1 MSDSKAQHDS
11 KNTTH
16 EEVLSGSSQEARS
29 TSSQDNQSSSK
40 GPRFI
45 KGSLHKASSKSEED
59 GKPRKKQKEDNRTA
73 RMGTGS
79 IPHLVLEFAIPSVV
93 GMLVNG
99 AYNVIAS
106 IFLGQAMGEI
116 GLSVA
121 TAAMPVMTIFMA
133 LSMLI
138 GNGGN
143 ALAALRLGEGR
154 KDQAEKT
161 LGNTVCLGLIMGTL
175 VALLTSIPVCM
186 EALLSLSSTTAE
198 IHDYTYDFVR
208 IISFGFI
215 LQTIGMGVNNFI
227 RTAGAPNR
235 ALLTMLIGAVAC
247 IALSYLFVLVFDWG
261 VIGSA
266 LATVLGQGVSC
277 LSVLWYFLFTKN
289 VAFKLYARNLKLES
303 EIVGLIFSLGMASF
317 ILQIAVAVVNF
328 LINYLLVLYGG
339 QSVLGAEGALAS
351 IGVVQRCA
359 MFIVLPLI
367 GIAVAIQPLLGYNY
381 GAGLIPR
388 VRETLKTGLLFAVI
402 LGTVLW
408 AFALLFSQDIVSFFG
423 IRADALREFTAFAL
437 NVQIIALPI
446 VGFQIVSSNYFQAT
460 GQPMKSIILSLTR
473 QVLYLIPLYIVL
485 PLVLPIVV
493 PSLTSLDAIYFAVPI
508 ADVLAVLTSLLFL
521 RAENKR
527 LTRIE
532 AGVETAKFGKGAK
545 KES

>member
-1 MSDSKAQHDS
+1 M
-11 KNTTH
+11 T
-16 EEVLSGSSQEARS
+16 EEQKPTEQPAR
-29 TSSQDNQSSSK
+29 K
-40 GPRFI
+40 RPRFK
-45 KGSLHKASSKSEED
+45 KGSLHSNKLQRSGAPAPAQDE
-59 GKPRKKQKEDNRTA
+59 RTA

-79 IPHLVLEFAIPSVV
+79 IPLLVLEFAIPSIV

-99 AYNVIAS
+99 AYNVIDS

-143 ALAALRLGEGR
+143 ALAALRLGEGN
-154 KDQAEKT
+154 KDEAEKT
-161 LGNTVCLGLIMGTL
+161 LGNTVTLGIIMGL
-175 VALLTSIPVCM
+175 VVALITSIPPCM
-186 EALLSLSSTTAE
+186 EALLQLSSTTPE

-208 IISFGFI
+208 IISLGFI

-235 ALLTMLIGAVAC
+235 ALSTMLIGTAAC
-247 IALSYLFVLVFDWG
+247 IVLNYLFVLVFGWG

-277 LSVLWYFLFTKN
+277 LCVLWYFTITKN
-289 VAFKLYARNLKLES
+289 VAFRLHVRNLKLVA
-303 EIVGLIFSLGMASF
+303 EIVGLIISLGMASF
-317 ILQIAVAVVNF
+317 ILQVAAAVVNF
-328 LINYLLVLYGG
+328 LINYLLVFYG
-339 QSVLGAEGALAS
+339 SASPLGAEAALAS

-359 MFIVLPLI
+359 MFTVLPII

-388 VRETLKTGLLFAVI
+388 VKKTLGTGLLFSFI
-402 LGTVLW
+402 LGAVMWVLIFF
-408 AFALLFSQDIVSFFG
+408 FAHDIVTLFG
-423 IRADALREFTAFAL
+423 IRDDALREFTGFAL
-437 NVQIIALPI
+437 NVQLIALPI
-446 VGFQIVSSNYFQAT
+446 IGFQIVSSNYFQAT

-485 PLVLPIVV
+485 PILLPILV
-493 PSLTSLDAIYFAVPI
+493 PSLNSLDAIYFAPPI
-508 ADVLAVLTSLLFL
+508 ADVLAIITAGVMLHT
-521 RAENKR
+521 EMKR
-527 LTRIE
+527 LARIE
-532 AGVETAKFGKGAK
+532 AGTEVARFGKRPVEVPAEDEGGNAQ
-545 KES
+545 

>member
-1 MSDSKAQHDS
+1 MSESDGRSNESMHDANNVKEDALAQT
-11 KNTTH
+11 KGETK
-16 EEVLSGSSQEARS
+16 SSQ
-29 TSSQDNQSSSK
+29 
-40 GPRFI
+40 GPRFVR
-45 KGSLHKASSKSEED
+45 GSLHASRSSAEQEPEKAHQHDE
-59 GKPRKKQKEDNRTA
+59 RTA

-79 IPHLVLEFAIPSVV
+79 IPKLVLEFAIPSIV

-99 AYNVIAS
+99 AYNVIDS

-154 KDQAEKT
+154 KNEAEKT
-161 LGNTVCLGLIMGTL
+161 LGNTVSLGIIMGVL
-175 VALLTSIPVCM
+175 VAVITSIPFCM

-208 IISFGFI
+208 IISLGFI

-235 ALLTMLIGAVAC
+235 ALLTMLVGAVSC
-247 IALSYLFVLVFDWG
+247 IVLNFLFVIVLGWG

-277 LSVLWYFLFTKN
+277 ASVLWYFIVTRN

-303 EIVGLIFSLGMASF
+303 DIVGLIFSLGAASF

-328 LINYLLVLYGG
+328 LINYLLVLYGS
-339 QSVLGAEGALAS
+339 QLALGAEGALAS

-359 MFIVLPLI
+359 MFTILPLI
-367 GIAVAIQPLLGYNY
+367 GIATAIQPLLGYNY

-388 VRETLKTGLLFAVI
+388 VRTTLKTGLLFSIIIGTGMWLLII
-402 LGTVLW
+402 L
-408 AFALLFSQDIVSFFG
+408 FAHQIVSFFG
-423 IRADALREFTAFAL
+423 IRDDALREFTAFAL
-437 NVQIIALPI
+437 NVQLIALPI
-446 VGFQIVSSNYFQAT
+446 VSFQIVSSNYFQAT
-460 GQPMKSIILSLTR
+460 GQPVKSIILSLTR

-485 PLVLPIVV
+485 PVFLPVLV
-493 PSLTSLDAIYFAVPI
+493 PSLTSLDAIYFAAPI
-508 ADVLAVLTSLLFL
+508 ADVLAIVTSLAFL
-521 RAENKR
+521 HAENKR

-532 AGVETAKFGKGAK
+532 QGTETAKFGKGARD
-545 KES
+545 E